1 MGKRASEEEEGVGGR
16 ESRKIQS
23 GRKRP
28 SIEDRGNKVRVG
40 KGRVRRKRE
49 WKEDRVG
56 GRES

>member
-1 MGKRASEEEEGVGGR
+1 MRRKREWEEERVG
-16 ESRKIQS
+16 KIQS

-40 KGRVRRKRE
+40 KGRVRRKTE

-56 GRES
+56 GREI